1 MNDNI
6 LRSRRILIKRTEDG
20 MLLADTRIIRF
31 IKDRNICYNV
41 TVLVFGADKLYE
53 YEGNLTG
60 AVIDN
65 EMVVLLGRHR
75 EKENRRKRRYKL
87 LTKGIITELCFGDRE
102 VRLNKPMKL
111 MTVNMSSDGILVKM
125 DSGSFEKGDCFRMV
139 INVDNR
145 ALIFYCSV
153 VRKQND
159 NMLTEEYGCRIVG
172 TQFENENEK
181 FTQAAN

>member
-31 IKDRNICYNV
+31 IKDRNICYISADSIAQKGNYNV
-41 TVLVFGADKLYE
+41 TVLIFGPDKLYE

-111 MTVNMSSDGILVKM
+111 MTVNMSLDGILVKM

-139 INVDNR
+139 INVENR

-153 VRKQND
+153 VRTQND
-159 NMLTEEYGCRIVG
+159 NMLTEEY
-172 TQFENENEK
+172 
-181 FTQAAN
+181 AAE

>member
-31 IKDRNICYNV
+31 IKDRNICYISADSIAQKGNYNV
-41 TVLVFGADKLYE
+41 TVLIFGPDKLYE

-87 LTKGIITELCFGDRE
+87 LTKGIITEQIGRASCRE
-102 VRLNKPMKL
+102 RV
-111 MTVNMSSDGILVKM
+111 
-125 DSGSFEKGDCFRMV
+125 
-139 INVDNR
+139 
-145 ALIFYCSV
+145 
-153 VRKQND
+153 
-159 NMLTEEYGCRIVG
+159 
-172 TQFENENEK
+172 
-181 FTQAAN
+181 

>member
-1 MNDNI
+1 MI
-6 LRSRRILIKRTEDG
+6 
-20 MLLADTRIIRF
+20 
-31 IKDRNICYNV
+31 
-41 TVLVFGADKLYE
+41 FGPDKLYE

-139 INVDNR
+139 INVENR

-159 NMLTEEYGCRIVG
+159 NMLTEEYGCRIEG
-172 TQFENENEK
+172 TQFENENENEK

>member
-31 IKDRNICYNV
+31 IKDRNICYISADSIAQKGNYNV
-41 TVLVFGADKLYE
+41 TVLIFGPDKLYE

-125 DSGSFEKGDCFRMV
+125 DSGSFEKGDCWITGRLFSIAVSLENRM
-139 INVDNR
+139 I
-145 ALIFYCSV
+145 IC
-153 VRKQND
+153 
-159 NMLTEEYGCRIVG
+159 
-172 TQFENENEK
+172 
-181 FTQAAN
+181 